1 MCRVVLVWE
10 LLQAA
15 DTGAGESASAWCL
28 CLWEDGDKGLAQEKE
43 LCCVMQAKRAFRSL
57 LCFLFVFKQSLK
69 RKVMVFCFGW
79 LVGLVYFILYYQG
92 ELGSHCKAPNS
103 FYKSVSNKACCP
115 GEEGD
120 VQNPL
125 VYALAEP
132 VVKAKPRGAVLP
144 GSNVSHTPLCL
155 LAAHPAGFALS
166 WLLLSGDREQSSL
179 LLQPGFD
186 LGIKSLRPCVFPPQL
201 EVISALAL
209 QQGEKGNFMFSF
221 HLLFLAV
228 PQSLFVPSFL
238 DTMPSRGS
246 V

>member
-1 MCRVVLVWE
+1 
-10 LLQAA
+10 
-15 DTGAGESASAWCL
+15 
-28 CLWEDGDKGLAQEKE
+28 
-43 LCCVMQAKRAFRSL
+43 
-57 LCFLFVFKQSLK
+57 
-69 RKVMVFCFGW
+69 MVGW
-79 LVGLVYFILYYQG
+79 LVWFILSSITRVNWAHIAKHQTPFINQAAT
-92 ELGSHCKAPNS
+92 KPA
-103 FYKSVSNKACCP
+103 VP

-238 DTMPSRGS
+238 DTMPLRGS